1 MLRLITIGVLIPLL
15 TACASLLMP
24 SADRTL
30 AELPPG
36 DYRLDPAHTRIL
48 FKIDH
53 LGISS
58 YIGRLNHADASLTF
72 DPSAPEQARLNA
84 TVDMHSLDVNDTDFA
99 ADLMSCNWLCAER
112 FPEARFKTTG
122 STRVEGETLYVPG
135 ELFFRGHTHPLEL
148 VVILRG
154 GVNNPL
160 TGDYTLGFDAHLTFQ
175 RSEFGMD
182 RYIPMVGDE
191 VRIEI
196 YTEFF

>member
-1 MLRLITIGVLIPLL
+1 MVRVTAICVLASLL
-15 TACASLLMP
+15 TACAALLMP

-30 AELPPG
+30 AELPEG
-36 DYRLDPAHTRIL
+36 SYYLDPAHTRVL

-58 YIGRLNHADASLTF
+58 YIGRFNDADASLTF
-72 DPSAPEQARLNA
+72 DPSAPEQTRLSA

-99 ADLMSCNWLCAER
+99 ADLMSCAWLCAER

-122 STRVEGETLYVPG
+122 NTRIEGETLYVPG
-135 ELFFRGHTHPLEL
+135 ELFFRGHTQPLEL
-148 VVILRG
+148 VVTLRG

-160 TGDYTLGFDAHLTFQ
+160 TGDYTLGFDAHLTFR
-175 RSEFGMD
+175 RSDFGMG